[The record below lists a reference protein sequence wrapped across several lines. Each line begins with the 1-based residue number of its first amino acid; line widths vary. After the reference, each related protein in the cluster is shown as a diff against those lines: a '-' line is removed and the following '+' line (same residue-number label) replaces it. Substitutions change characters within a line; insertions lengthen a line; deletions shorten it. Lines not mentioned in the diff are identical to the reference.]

1 MSGIRAAREG
11 TVGHIVLAR
20 PDKRNALDQTM
31 ACALADAI
39 RGLGADPAVRVLL
52 LTAEGDDFCTGADLG
67 ALARLL
73 DAGREANLIDVGAL
87 SAVIRTLRS
96 IPQPVVAAVQ
106 GRAFGGGAGLATACD
121 IVLARA
127 DATFAYP
134 EVCVG
139 FVPAMVLTLLRR
151 AVGEKRAADLVL
163 TGRTF
168 GAAEAQ
174 AMGIVSRVIPAAAFA
189 AEIEATTAALAAAS
203 PSALRLTKRVLY
215 DLDGLAF
222 APALALGERV
232 NVEARGT
239 ADFRA
244 GVQRFVDPDRVR

>member
-1 MSGIRAAREG
+1 MSGIRVVRDGA
-11 TVGHIVLAR
+11 VGHVVLAR
-20 PDKRNALDQTM
+20 PEKKNAIDQPM
-31 ACALADAI
+31 ACALVDAI
-39 RGLGADPAVRVLL
+39 HRFAADPAVRVLL
-52 LTAEGDDFCTGADLG
+52 LTADGADFCAGVDLA
-67 ALARLL
+67 ALARLI
-73 DAGREANLIDVGAL
+73 DAPREAQQADVGAL

-106 GRAFGGGAGLATACD
+106 GRAFAGGAGLATACD
-121 IVLARA
+121 IVLAHS

-134 EVCVG
+134 EVHVG

-168 GAAEAQ
+168 GAEEAC
-174 AMGIVSRVIPAAAFA
+174 AMGLVSRVLPAATFA
-189 AEIEATTAALAAAS
+189 AEVEATTAVLAAAS
-203 PSALRLTKRVLY
+203 PSALRLTKRLLY

-222 APALALGERV
+222 TPALALGERV
-232 NVEARGT
+232 NIEARAT

-244 GVQRFVDPDRVR
+244 GVQRFVRPDGVR